1 MTEDPTEAHMK
12 NEEIRLDRREFSLAA
27 ALAVLSGVS
36 ITVSACGGGSSS
48 PTTPTPT
55 PAPTP
60 TPSSGDKVGVIANN
74 HGHSGAVITAARL
87 ASPDVVD
94 LDITGTAGHTHHVM
108 LSAAQVTQIAANTR
122 VTQTS
127 TTDDGHSHDVTFN

>member
-1 MTEDPTEAHMK
+1 MK

-55 PAPTP
+55 P
-60 TPSSGDKVGVIANN
+60 TPSSGDKLGQISAN
-74 HGHSGAVITAARL
+74 HGHVAVITGAQL
-87 ASPDVVD
+87 TSPTDIN
-94 LDITGTAGHTHHVM
+94 LDISGTAGHPHHVP
-108 LSAAQVTQIAANTR
+108 LSAAEIGQIAGNTR
-122 VTQTS
+122 VTKTS
-127 TTDDGHSHDVTFN
+127 TTDSGHNHDVTFN

>member
-1 MTEDPTEAHMK
+1 MK

-55 PAPTP
+55 P
-60 TPSSGDKVGVIANN
+60 TPSSGDKIGQISAN
-74 HGHSGAVITAARL
+74 HGHTAVITSAQL
-87 ASPDVVD
+87 ASPDVID
-94 LDITGTAGHTHHVM
+94 LNITGTAGHTHHVM

>member
-36 ITVSACGGGSSS
+36 ITISACGGGSSS

-55 PAPTP
+55 P
-60 TPSSGDKVGVIANN
+60 TPSSGDKVGVISAN

-94 LDITGTAGHTHHVM
+94 LDITGSAGHPHHVL

-127 TTDDGHSHDVTFN
+127 TTDSGHSHDVTFN

>member
-1 MTEDPTEAHMK
+1 MK

-60 TPSSGDKVGVIANN
+60 TPSSGDKIGQISAN
-74 HGHSGAVITAARL
+74 HGHVAVITGAQL
-87 ASPDVVD
+87 TSPTDIN
-94 LDITGTAGHTHHVM
+94 LDITGTAGHPHHVP
-108 LSAAQVTQIAANTR
+108 LSAAEIGQIAGNTR
-122 VTQTS
+122 VTKTS
-127 TTDDGHSHDVTFN
+127 TTDSGHNHDVTFN